1 MTPFKR
7 RALLAAAA
15 SLPAA
20 ATPRKPAAAEDGL
33 RGLERLQAGE
43 PAPVPDLRFTGADG
57 AEHSLAEYAGRGV
70 VLNFWATWCVPCVAE
85 MAALDDLARQ
95 APDGIAVLA
104 LSSDRGGAPVV
115 QRFYK
120 ERGIRT
126 LPVSLDPRG
135 AAARALGARGI
146 PTTVLIDR
154 AGQERARVEGAADWA
169 APASVAAIRRVIGP
183 PRQALPGL
191 DHT

>member
-7 RALLAAAA
+7 RALLAAAVT
-15 SLPAA
+15 LPAA
-20 ATPRKPAAAEDGL
+20 ALPRKPAAAQDGL
-33 RGLERLQAGE
+33 HGLERLQAGE
-43 PAPVPDLRFTGADG
+43 PVAVPDFRFTGADG
-57 AEHSLAEYAGRGV
+57 AEHTLAEYAGRGV

-85 MAALDDLARQ
+85 MAALDGLARQ
-95 APDGIAVLA
+95 APDGVVVLA

-115 QRFYK
+115 QRFYA

-126 LPVSLDPRG
+126 LPVSLDLRG

-169 APASVAAIRRVIGP
+169 APASIAAIRRVMGP
-183 PRQALPGL
+183 KAAPRDL